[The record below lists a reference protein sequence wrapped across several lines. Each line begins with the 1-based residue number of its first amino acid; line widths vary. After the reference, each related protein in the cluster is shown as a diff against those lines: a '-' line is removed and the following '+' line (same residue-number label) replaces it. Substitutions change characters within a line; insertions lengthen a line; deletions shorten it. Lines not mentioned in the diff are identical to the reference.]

1 MRILVD
7 THILLWWLGGRPVP
21 AKGRAMISSPENRLF
36 VSAAS
41 VWEVAIKS
49 RLGRL
54 EVDPRAFLS
63 ALATGGFE
71 ELSVTARHAAGVAEL
86 PDHHR
91 DPFDRLLISQSL
103 LESMRLLTHDRS
115 LSEYGDAVVVV

>member
-1 MRILVD
+1 
-7 THILLWWLGGRPVP
+7 
-21 AKGRAMISSPENRLF
+21 MISSPQIRLF

-41 VWEVAIKS
+41 VWEVAITS

-54 EVDPRAFLS
+54 EVDTEAFLG

-103 LESMRLLTHDRS
+103 LESMQLLTHDRA
-115 LSEYGDAVVVV
+115 LSKYGDSVVVV

>member
-1 MRILVD
+1 MRVLVE
-7 THILLWWLGGRPVP
+7 TRTLLWWLGGRPLP
-21 AKGRAMISSPENRLF
+21 AKGRAMISSPQIRLF

-41 VWEVAIKS
+41 VWEVAITS

-54 EVDPRAFLS
+54 EVDTEAFLG

-103 LESMRLLTHDRS
+103 LESMQLLTHDRA
-115 LSEYGDAVVVV
+115 LSKYGDSVVVV